1 MPNSRTASYN
11 RHKTDTCLLSLQDF
25 FPRHVLLNGQPCQL
39 RIGLNLN
46 VPIPTVLPNGTLIE
60 DNEQPVSV
68 TLGQFIG
75 AKGEPLAIKGIN
87 WCALVPASH
96 CIPRLFSLLAWRY
109 VLPGKLLADFGAPDA
124 WRHG

>member
-1 MPNSRTASYN
+1 MVGV
-11 RHKTDTCLLSLQDF
+11 QDF
-25 FPRHVLLNGQPCQL
+25 FPRHVLLNGQACML

-75 AKGEPLAIKGIN
+75 AKGEPLTIKGIN
-87 WCALVPASH
+87 WCARPRPCRPAPPLDTPVVNATPDIAA
-96 CIPRLFSLLAWRY
+96 CCFVYRRGLAAAASGMHVHFWLEDISKA
-109 VLPGKLLADFGAPDA
+109 VF
-124 WRHG
+124 

>member
-1 MPNSRTASYN
+1 MNITSA
-11 RHKTDTCLLSLQDF
+11 QDF

-39 RIGLNLN
+39 RIGLDLN

-75 AKGEPLAIKGIN
+75 AKGEPLTIKGIN
-87 WCALVPASH
+87 WCAPLS
-96 CIPRLFSLLAWRY
+96 FSLSSPLQPCQTVPPSEALMTIHVW
-109 VLPGKLLADFGAPDA
+109 VSVSHL
-124 WRHG
+124 HC